1 MGPFAQLVRIVI
13 FGVLG
18 LVFVDRMQQ
27 LANLVLARALARSHE
42 WAVRRALGAAWWR
55 LAITAAAEAI
65 AIGLAGG
72 LAGLGLAR
80 VLVMTLKTEFD
91 VTNGAKFLLYPR
103 IDVSAFLVCLGAT
116 TLAVSVAGIAPALVA
131 TRASVRGA
139 LAADNAQS
147 AGPRWRGRR
156 LLIAGQVAA
165 SVTLLTIAALFL
177 GQLRAAAR
185 MDSGIDL
192 ERLAVAEVDFAAQRV
207 PEADTRSIVAA
218 VVDRLKTLRV
228 ESVAV
233 SSGLPVGLYTPGS
246 AVSTP
251 GGPLASAQLMASTP
265 EIFATL
271 GVPIVRGR
279 PFDVRDQ
286 IGAELVVVINETT
299 ARTLFDET
307 VPIGQQ
313 ISVRRRQWVGE
324 EPQPA
329 RLCRVIGVAR
339 DTDSGSVGRRSE
351 GVIYVPWTQQ
361 YEGRVVFSVRV
372 TGDPAAVASDLRK
385 IIATVAPD
393 VGIGQVGSG
402 LAVAGPPVLF
412 PQVVMAVSGALGGFG
427 LLLAFAGLAG
437 VPAQI
442 VSRRTREI
450 GVRLA
455 LGATPA
461 QVQRLILREGLQPVL
476 LGLGMGGT
484 IASLSAVWMRLFGLV
499 IGQSIDVAALA
510 AIPVLLLVTGTIAS
524 ALPARRAAR
533 VDPNVALRNL

>member
-1 MGPFAQLVRIVI
+1 MG
-13 FGVLG
+13 G
-18 LVFVDRMQQ
+18 
-27 LANLVLARALARSHE
+27 
-42 WAVRRALGAAWWR
+42 RRA
-55 LAITAAAEAI
+55 
-65 AIGLAGG
+65 
-72 LAGLGLAR
+72 
-80 VLVMTLKTEFD
+80 
-91 VTNGAKFLLYPR
+91 
-103 IDVSAFLVCLGAT
+103 
-116 TLAVSVAGIAPALVA
+116 
-131 TRASVRGA
+131 
-139 LAADNAQS
+139 
-147 AGPRWRGRR
+147 
-156 LLIAGQVAA
+156 
-165 SVTLLTIAALFL
+165 
-177 GQLRAAAR
+177 
-185 MDSGIDL
+185 
-192 ERLAVAEVDFAAQRV
+192 
-207 PEADTRSIVAA
+207 
-218 VVDRLKTLRV
+218 
-228 ESVAV
+228 
-233 SSGLPVGLYTPGS
+233 
-246 AVSTP
+246 
-251 GGPLASAQLMASTP
+251 
-265 EIFATL
+265 
-271 GVPIVRGR
+271 
-279 PFDVRDQ
+279 
-286 IGAELVVVINETT
+286 
-299 ARTLFDET
+299 
-307 VPIGQQ
+307 
-313 ISVRRRQWVGE
+313 
-324 EPQPA
+324 QPA